1 MTRSVEPY
9 PGICRIRLD
18 LSYDGAGFH
27 GWASQPGLRTVQDEV
42 ERALATLL
50 GLPAVRVTVAGR
62 TDTGVHARG
71 QVAHADVPAA
81 QWLSARGPG
90 EPGPVLRRL
99 AGLLPPD
106 VRARAIGPAP
116 DGFDARFSAL
126 WRRYSY
132 RVCDD

>member
-1 MTRSVEPY
+1 MTRSAEPD
-9 PGICRIRLD
+9 PGICRIRFD

-42 ERALATLL
+42 ERALATVL

-71 QVAHADVPAA
+71 QVAHADVPADR
-81 QWLSARGPG
+81 SPG
-90 EPGPVLRRL
+90 DQLLTTGGPVLRRL

-106 VRARAIGPAP
+106 VRIRAIGLAP

-126 WRRYSY
+126 
-132 RVCDD
+132 